1 MSALK
6 DKIIDNST
14 IESHIFNNWE
24 NYKVLRDKVSGKMW
38 VMLKDGAW
46 VSPTTLKSPSGSENK
61 NNKLLQM
68 SFSGSVE
75 YTFSDADTALSHF
88 TLNLTKLKFDDFGAD
103 KETIQELMSLV
114 EAQVKEAIE
123 VAYL

>member
-1 MSALK
+1 MGALK
-6 DKIIDNST
+6 EKIIDNNT
-14 IESHIFNNWE
+14 IESHVFNNWE
-24 NYKVLRDKVSGKMW
+24 NYKVLGERVSGKMYA
-38 VMLKDGAW
+38 MLKDGVW

-75 YTFSDADTALSHF
+75 YTFNDADTALSHF
-88 TLNLTKLKFDDFGAD
+88 ALNLTKLKFDDFGAD
-103 KETIQELMSLV
+103 EETIQELMSLV
-114 EAQVKEAIE
+114 GAQVKEAIE